1 MQNIYN
7 KLAKKTPAKLS
18 KRSVK
23 LGKVDDLM
31 DQIKSYRD
39 EMNQLAMDS
48 ENALTDVQ
56 RAIGEIN
63 ILQTSRIPV
72 LSLEKD
78 ELLNQVLDLGI
89 DVPQELNELDQ
100 MLVDAETIDVDA
112 YDLFDEIDN
121 IRQRLTKF
129 ML

>member
-1 MQNIYN
+1 MN

-18 KRSVK
+18 QRSVK

-56 RAIGEIN
+56 RAVGEIR
-63 ILQTSRIPV
+63 ILQESKIPL
-72 LSLEKD
+72 LSFDKD

-100 MLVDAETIDVDA
+100 MLVDAETIDADA
-112 YDLFDEIDN
+112 FDLFNEIED
-121 IRQRLTKF
+121 IRQRLTKY

>member
-23 LGKVDDLM
+23 LGKVDDLI
-31 DQIKSYRD
+31 DQAKELRD
-39 EMNQLAMDS
+39 EMNQIALQS

-56 RAIGEIN
+56 RALVELRTIQEFKIPT
-63 ILQTSRIPV
+63 LTS
-72 LSLEKD
+72 EKD
-78 ELLNQVLDLGI
+78 ELLNKVLDLGI
-89 DVPQELNELDQ
+89 DVPQELEELDQ
-100 MLVDAETIDVDA
+100 MLVEAETIDVDA
-112 YDLFDEIDN
+112 FNLHSNVEELRTELY
-121 IRQRLTKF
+121 KF

>member
-72 LSLEKD
+72 LSLQKD

>member
-1 MQNIYN
+1 MQKIYN
-7 KLAKKTPAKLS
+7 KLAKTPAKLS

-23 LGKVDDLM
+23 LGKVDELM
-31 DQIKSYRD
+31 DQFKSYRD

-56 RAIGEIN
+56 RALGEIN
-63 ILQTSRIPV
+63 ILQVSRIPV

-78 ELLNQVLDLGI
+78 ELLDKVLDLGI
-89 DVPQELNELDQ
+89 DVPQELNELHQ
-100 MLVDAETIDVDA
+100 MLLGAEDIDEDAS
-112 YDLFDEIDN
+112 DLFNEIDD

>member
-31 DQIKSYRD
+31 DEIKSHRD
-39 EMNQLAMDS
+39 EMNQLAMNS
-48 ENALTDVQ
+48 ENALKDVQ
-56 RAIGEIN
+56 EAIGEIR
-63 ILQTSRIPV
+63 ILQESKIP
-72 LSLEKD
+72 LISSQKD

-89 DVPQELNELDQ
+89 DIPQELNELDQ
-100 MLVDAETIDVDA
+100 MSVDAETIDVDA
-112 YDLFDEIDN
+112 YDLFDEIES
-121 IRQRLTKF
+121 IRLRLYKF

>member
-1 MQNIYN
+1 MQKIFN
-7 KLAKKTPAKLS
+7 KLAKKKPIKLS
-18 KRSVK
+18 QRSVK

-56 RAIGEIN
+56 RAVGEIR
-63 ILQTSRIPV
+63 ILQESKIPL
-72 LSLEKD
+72 LSFDKD

-100 MLVDAETIDVDA
+100 MLVDAETIDADA
-112 YDLFDEIDN
+112 FDLFNEIED
-121 IRQRLTKF
+121 IRQRLTKY

>member
-1 MQNIYN
+1 MQKIYN

>member
-56 RAIGEIN
+56 RALGELR
-63 ILQTSRIPV
+63 ILQEAKIPEI
-72 LSLEKD
+72 SYQKD

-89 DVPQELNELDQ
+89 DIPQELNELDQ
-100 MLVDAETIDVDA
+100 MSVDAETIDADA
-112 YDLFDEIDN
+112 SDLVSKVEDLRVE
-121 IRQRLTKF
+121 LYKF

>member
-1 MQNIYN
+1 MQKIYN

-31 DQIKSYRD
+31 DKIKSYRD

-56 RAIGEIN
+56 RALGELR
-63 ILQTSRIPV
+63 ILQEAKIPEI
-72 LSLEKD
+72 SYEKD

-89 DVPQELNELDQ
+89 DIPQELNELDQ
-100 MLVDAETIDVDA
+100 MSVDAETIDADA
-112 YDLFDEIDN
+112 SDLVSKVEDLRVE
-121 IRQRLTKF
+121 LYKF

>member
-1 MQNIYN
+1 MQKIFN

-18 KRSVK
+18 QRSVK

-56 RAIGEIN
+56 RAVGEIR
-63 ILQTSRIPV
+63 ILQESKIPL
-72 LSLEKD
+72 LSFDKD

-100 MLVDAETIDVDA
+100 MLVDAETIDADA
-112 YDLFDEIDN
+112 FDLFNEIED
-121 IRQRLTKF
+121 IRQRLTKY